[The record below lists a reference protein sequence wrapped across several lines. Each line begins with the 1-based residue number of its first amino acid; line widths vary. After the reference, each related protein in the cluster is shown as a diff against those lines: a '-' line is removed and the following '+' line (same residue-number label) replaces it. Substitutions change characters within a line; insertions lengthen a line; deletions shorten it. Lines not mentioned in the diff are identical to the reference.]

1 MSSVSKIIDKTFTR
15 MAFDKKMRQ
24 FLKRGLSDRPGLAA
38 AYSAST
44 LWYLPLLLYL
54 RHLHVAS
61 LKSKSQPKL
70 ASCQENNYVW
80 TEWFLMVKQ
89 IQHVKFLLVLLPLS
103 PLMSN
108 CKYLWNFISA
118 IYKNMNLKLWDSEF
132 HSLLILA
139 PFLKLFF

>member
-80 TEWFLMVKQ
+80 ECCCWLLMVKQ
-89 IQHVKFLLVLLPLS
+89 IQYVILTLCTFSSDILYYLL
-103 PLMSN
+103 
-108 CKYLWNFISA
+108 KDI
-118 IYKNMNLKLWDSEF
+118 
-132 HSLLILA
+132 
-139 PFLKLFF
+139 